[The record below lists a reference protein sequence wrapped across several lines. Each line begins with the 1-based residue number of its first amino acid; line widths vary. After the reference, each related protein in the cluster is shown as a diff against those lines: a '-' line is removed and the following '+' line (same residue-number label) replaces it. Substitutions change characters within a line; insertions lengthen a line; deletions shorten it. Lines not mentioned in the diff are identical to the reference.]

1 MADSASRACGHAVQ
15 SVKGPDKAQNG
26 DHALILDEEDSHV
39 VVAVADGVGS
49 RPCDWRASE
58 VACEAAMEGIAEAS
72 GPLPEQI
79 EAGIDRAHWTVGRET
94 GRCEGMLAAIVVA
107 AWPRGADEI
116 FHAGVGDARIY
127 RIYPGRVEQITEDDK
142 ETKTIRQDTRTSL
155 PGAPSTYRRDFLT
168 QALGGEYD
176 LGIEVHATSF
186 PPGAGVALASDGA
199 YPLGGFESKLRRVF
213 ERPRLEETLTEWLD
227 PQSLGNE
234 DDATLALLRRSG
246 LTIEM
251 EERYLNLLGRMAD
264 CRDED
269 THPHLMTR
277 VLLKELDR
285 ALQDGDE
292 ERIGDCARYMGRF
305 SIQPGQGAL
314 ADLLDRIAENPE
326 CGKGTF
332 ERLLEVARQGR

>member
-1 MADSASRACGHAVQ
+1 MADPASRPCEHATQ
-15 SVKGPDKAQNG
+15 SVKGPDKTRNG
-26 DHALILDEEDSHV
+26 DHALIRDEEDSPV

-72 GPLPEQI
+72 GPLPEQV

-94 GRCEGMLAAIVVA
+94 GRCEGMLAAIVLA

-116 FHAGVGDARIY
+116 FYAGVGDARIY
-127 RIYPGRVEQITEDDK
+127 RIYPGRVEQVTEDDK
-142 ETKTIRQDTRTSL
+142 ETKTIRQDSRTSL

-168 QALGGEYD
+168 QALGGSYD
-176 LGIEVHATSF
+176 LDVSVSRASF

-199 YPLGGFESKLRRVF
+199 YPLGGFGPKLRRVF
-213 ERPRLEETLTEWLD
+213 ERPRLEESLAGWLD

-246 LTIEM
+246 LTSEM
-251 EERYLNLLGRMAD
+251 EERCLDLLSRMAD
-264 CRDED
+264 CREED
-269 THPHLMTR
+269 LHPHLMAR
-277 VLLKELDR
+277 VLLEEMDR

-292 ERIGDCARYMGRF
+292 NRVIECARYMGRF
-305 SIQPGQGAL
+305 SIRLGRDAL
-314 ADLLDRIAENPE
+314 ADLLDRIAEHPA

-332 ERLLEVARQGR
+332 ERVLEVARRSR

>member
-1 MADSASRACGHAVQ
+1 M
-15 SVKGPDKAQNG
+15 
-26 DHALILDEEDSHV
+26 

-49 RPCDWRASE
+49 RPCDWHASE
-58 VACEAAMEGIAEAS
+58 VACEAALEAITKAS
-72 GPLPEQI
+72 GPLSQQVETGI
-79 EAGIDRAHWTVGRET
+79 EHAHWTVGRET

-107 AWPRGADEI
+107 AWARGSNEVVY
-116 FHAGVGDARIY
+116 AGVGDARIY
-127 RIYPGRVEQITEDDK
+127 RIYPGRTKQITEDDK
-142 ETKTIRQDTRTSL
+142 ETKTIRQDSRTSL

-176 LGIEVHATSF
+176 LDIEVHATSF

-199 YPLGGFESKLRRVF
+199 YPLGGFESKLRRIF
-213 ERPRLEETLTEWLD
+213 ERPRLEEPLTEWLD

-246 LTIEM
+246 LTGET
-251 EERYLNLLGRMAD
+251 RDQCLDLLDRMAD

-277 VLLKELDR
+277 VLLEELDQ

-292 ERIGDCARYMGRF
+292 DRVIECARYIRRF
-305 SIQPGQGAL
+305 SIRLGRDAL
-314 ADLLDRIAENPE
+314 ASLLDRIADNHE
-326 CGKGTF
+326 CGKDTF
-332 ERLLEVARQGR
+332 EQVLELARRSR

>member
-1 MADSASRACGHAVQ
+1 
-15 SVKGPDKAQNG
+15 
-26 DHALILDEEDSHV
+26 V